1 VIRVFIMPALVA
13 LAVAGCGHGS
23 DDPRSIDFRSQTVRL
38 RAGDA
43 VVMTDPSFSPG
54 IGDSW
59 SIVTP
64 PDPHVATIKE
74 RLRDCDMPGCTGE
87 LDETV
92 SGVGA
97 GETTIVLQYCYRSA
111 PPDCQPRPGE
121 SVPPPVTLHVEVS

>member
-1 VIRVFIMPALVA
+1 VIRSFIASALIVVA
-13 LAVAGCGHGS
+13 VVGCGGDGS
-23 DDPRSIDFRSQTVRL
+23 RSVDFRSQTVRL
-38 RAGDA
+38 GVGDS
-43 VVMTDPSFSPG
+43 VVMTDSSYSPG

-64 PDPHVATIKE
+64 PDSHVATIKE

-92 SGVGA
+92 TGVGA

-121 SVPPPVTLHVEVS
+121 TVPPPVILRVDVS